1 MPRSAPSPPA
11 GPGTAAPR
19 AAVAE
24 PAPTANRDLLARLRQ
39 SIRAIERKAATLE
52 SGENRRPF
60 GIACVDA
67 ALGGGLP
74 VAALHEI
81 AAPHEPALAA
91 ATGFAL
97 ALAAGAARPILWIA
111 EDRSAR
117 ESGHPYGPGL
127 AMLGLA
133 PEAIV
138 TVAAAQ
144 ARDVLWAM
152 EEGLR
157 CRALGAVIGEIH
169 AAPAIDGVAIRR
181 LSLAAG
187 AHATPA
193 LLLRPASRQN
203 VVAETR
209 WLVSPAA
216 ETAAGPGVGRP
227 AFRAQL
233 VRNRHGRLGCW
244 TLEWDC
250 VERRFHLAATE
261 AARAAHPVPVAAA
274 PADRPP
280 RPAVA

>member
-11 GPGTAAPR
+11 DPGAGGAAARDP
-19 AAVAE
+19 AASQ
-24 PAPTANRDLLARLRQ
+24 DLLARLRQ
-39 SIRAIERKAATLE
+39 TIRAIERKAAALE
-52 SGENRRPF
+52 SGESRHPF
-60 GIACVDA
+60 GIACIDDV
-67 ALGGGLP
+67 LGGGLP
-74 VAALHEI
+74 MAALHEI

-97 ALAAGAARPILWIA
+97 ALAAGAGRPILWIA
-111 EDRSAR
+111 EERSAR
-117 ESGHPYGPGL
+117 ENGDPYGPGL
-127 AMLGLA
+127 AMLGIA
-133 PEAIV
+133 PKAII

-157 CRALGAVIGEIH
+157 CPALGAVIGEMR
-169 AAPAIDGVAIRR
+169 AAPAIDDVAMRR

-187 AHATPA
+187 THATLA
-193 LLLRPASRQN
+193 LLLRPASRQS

-209 WLVSPAA
+209 WLVGAAA

-233 VRNRHGRLGCW
+233 VRNRHGRLGSW

-250 VERRFHLAATE
+250 VERRFRLAATE
-261 AARAAHPVPVAAA
+261 AARAANPVPVAAA
-274 PADRPP
+274 PADRPH